1 MESPTLLL
9 TLKVIGYGPGDLE
22 KFCTFFGIYHADIEH
37 EFGGHRTYLRLYYQ
51 YVLAP

>member
-37 EFGGHRTYLRLYYQ
+37 EFDGHRTYLRLYYQ